1 MKHELVK
8 PDITVIG
15 GGLAG
20 VCAAISAARLG
31 QQVALV
37 QNRPVLGGNS
47 SSEVRVWVCG
57 ATAHGINRYAR
68 ETGIMGE
75 LFVENQYRN
84 PEGNPYLWDLII
96 LEAVRAESNIR
107 LYLNTDVHEVEATG
121 DGEERMITSVTGWM
135 MGSERKIRFESQIYL
150 DCTGDGLVGFLA
162 GAKFALGREARS
174 EYGEEW
180 APEVA
185 DQITLGSTLLFYT
198 KDTGAPVRY
207 IPLLLPRI
215 SRRPAFRFA
224 ESFAAGI
231 PVVIIGGL
239 NGAVNMTLCTTMS

>member
-1 MKHELVK
+1 MKQEHVQY
-8 PDITVIG
+8 DITVIG

-20 VCAAISAARLG
+20 VCAAIAAARMG

-84 PEGNPYLWDLII
+84 PEGNPYLWDLVI
-96 LEAVRAESNIR
+96 LEAVRAESNIT
-107 LYLNTDVHEVEATG
+107 LYLNTDVHEVQASG
-121 DGEERMITSVTGWM
+121 DGYERKITSVTGWM

-185 DQITLGSTLLFYT
+185 DQITLGSTLLFIP
-198 KDTGAPVRY
+198 KMLVRLSA
-207 IPLLLPRI
+207 ISRPLLPRI
-215 SRRPAFRFA
+215 LHRPAFRFA
-224 ESFAAGI
+224 GSFAAGI

-239 NGAVNMTLCTTMS
+239 NGAVNMTPFMTMS

>member
-1 MKHELVK
+1 MRRDSCCPHGAA
-8 PDITVIG
+8 G
-15 GGLAG
+15 GTGAEPPRAWRQFQQRGSGLG
-20 VCAAISAARLG
+20 LR
-31 QQVALV
+31 
-37 QNRPVLGGNS
+37 RYP
-47 SSEVRVWVCG
+47 
-57 ATAHGINRYAR
+57 HGINRYAR

-96 LEAVRAESNIR
+96 LEAVRAESNIS
-107 LYLNTDVHEVEATG
+107 LYLNTDVHEVEASG
-121 DGEERMITSVTGWM
+121 DGEERMITSVIGWM
-135 MGSERKIRFESQIYL
+135 MGSERRIHFESSFYL

-198 KDTGAPVRY
+198 KDAGAPVRY
-207 IPLLLPRI
+207 IPPSLPRI
-215 SRRPAFRFA
+215 LHRPAFRFA
-224 ESFAAGI
+224 GSFAAGI
-231 PVVIIGGL
+231 PVVITGGL
-239 NGAVNMTLCTTMS
+239 NGAVNMTPFMTMS